1 MKRINPNPKDRSDFS
16 SDARVDIFYREATY
30 LISESKYGC
39 SEKISNIQKQN
50 IRYKTRKNPLNSYMN
65 IYTDVGNC
73 RHLPTCE
80 LIPGSGQNLRPNRVI
95 SFSTHTRF

>member
-16 SDARVDIFYREATY
+16 SDARVDIFYRVATY
-30 LISESKYGC
+30 LISESKYGY

-65 IYTDVGNC
+65 I
-73 RHLPTCE
+73 
-80 LIPGSGQNLRPNRVI
+80 
-95 SFSTHTRF
+95 